1 VIPVVAVQVAPG
13 DAPIDLERGMLRA
26 CSAAL
31 PSARCVR
38 AGESAG
44 APSSAI
50 AMVSWAGEL
59 RARVEVGVR
68 QADPPVWRT
77 RELAFEPG
85 DPAMERWRA
94 IGFTIA
100 LLAGDEAA
108 TRDEPPSPVPPGAP
122 PRARAPASL
131 AVEARALTGAG
142 LVADA
147 WRLGGELRVS
157 WLLSPLIFVT
167 TGFQYALASPDAD
180 VDVRWFD
187 ASVGLGLW
195 DAALFDAVEGRLRA
209 ELLLENFA
217 VTARREGLSE
227 RRDVWLP
234 GVLVGADFGWR
245 LGPRWVLSAHVDA
258 FGLDGSTTVTT
269 GGERVAV
276 NASLGVLLGAGV
288 GVRF

>member
-1 VIPVVAVQVAPG
+1 
-13 DAPIDLERGMLRA
+13 MLRA

-38 AGESAG
+38 AGESGG

-68 QADPPVWRT
+68 QAEPPVWRT
-77 RELAFEPG
+77 RELAFERG
-85 DPAMERWRA
+85 DPAIERWRA

-108 TRDEPPSPVPPGAP
+108 PRDEPAAPAPRDEPSAP
-122 PRARAPASL
+122 PPATAPASL

-187 ASVGLGLW
+187 ASIGLGLW

-227 RRDVWLP
+227 QRAVWLP
-234 GVLVGADFGWR
+234 GVLVGADLGWW